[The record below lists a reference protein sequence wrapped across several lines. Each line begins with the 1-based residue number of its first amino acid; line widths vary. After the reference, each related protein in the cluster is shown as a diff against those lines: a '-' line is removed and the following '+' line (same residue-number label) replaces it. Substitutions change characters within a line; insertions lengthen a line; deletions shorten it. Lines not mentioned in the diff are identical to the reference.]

1 MTVSVIVS
9 VSVNICECECLS
21 VSVSASIRVAAK
33 VSARMKSWSELYSY
47 KTHMVRVGQNHTHI
61 YTRFLAGKPPDTRVL
76 YVWFWPTL
84 PMVLMNGLFNFGQ
97 TCTWIRSNRA

>member
-47 KTHMVRVGQNHTHI
+47 KTHMVRVGQNSTVTRHMVKVGQNSKITRHI
-61 YTRFLAGKPPDTRVL
+61 WLGLARTVKLQDT
-76 YVWFWPTL
+76 Y
-84 PMVLMNGLFNFGQ
+84 G
-97 TCTWIRSNRA
+97 